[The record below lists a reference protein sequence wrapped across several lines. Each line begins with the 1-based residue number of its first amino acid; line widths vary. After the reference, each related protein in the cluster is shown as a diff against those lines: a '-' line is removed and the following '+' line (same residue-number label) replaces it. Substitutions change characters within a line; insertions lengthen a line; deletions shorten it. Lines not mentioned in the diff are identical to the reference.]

1 MDLSSRVAR
10 SHNRRFSWLESWL
23 SRQEQSMPSRCSKM
37 GPYELGDRTRPRL
50 QVPTCKL
57 EEFFRWWLDLTSRLG
72 WIRMGG
78 FRSLVDQSPGLRNP
92 PIHPSNSN
100 P

>member
-23 SRQEQSMPSRCSKM
+23 SRQEQSMPSPCSKM
-37 GPYELGDRTRPRL
+37 DPYKLGDRTRPRL
-50 QVPTCKL
+50 QVPTCKRMG
-57 EEFFRWWLDLTSRLG
+57 FFRWSLDLTSRLG
-72 WIRMGG
+72 WTRMDG
-78 FRSLVDQSPGLRNP
+78 FRSLVNRSPGSRDP